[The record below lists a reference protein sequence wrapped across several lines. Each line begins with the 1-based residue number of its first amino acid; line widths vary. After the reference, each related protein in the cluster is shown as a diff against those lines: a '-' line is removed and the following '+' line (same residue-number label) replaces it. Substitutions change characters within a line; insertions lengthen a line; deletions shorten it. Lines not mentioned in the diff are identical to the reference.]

1 MCNFNKL
8 HFFFSHEK
16 DFCPLSRGGGKKKSS
31 GSHHSDGILAESA
44 FTWHLLELFVA
55 AATKDTFREV
65 QAGTVF

>member
-1 MCNFNKL
+1 MKKIFVLCQ
-8 HFFFSHEK
+8 EEEE
-16 DFCPLSRGGGKKKSS
+16 GEKKSS
-31 GSHHSDGILAESA
+31 GSHHSDGILAESP